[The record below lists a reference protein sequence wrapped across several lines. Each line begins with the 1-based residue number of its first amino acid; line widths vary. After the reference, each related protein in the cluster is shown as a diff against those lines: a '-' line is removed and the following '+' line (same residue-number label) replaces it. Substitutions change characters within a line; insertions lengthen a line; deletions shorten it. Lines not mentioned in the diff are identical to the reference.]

1 MDKFWDER
9 YAEKEFAY
17 GKDPNEFFRQELLKL
32 PPGRLLLPGEGE
44 GRNGVF
50 AASIGWDVI
59 AFDQSEEGR
68 KKALSL
74 AKQKGVNLK
83 YQITSINDFE
93 NKPESFDCIAL
104 IFVHFPETE
113 RKIIHQ
119 KLLSFVRPGGKIIIE
134 VFSKSQLGRSSG
146 GPKLLEMLYSEPE
159 LREDFRKLNALQI
172 TELEGEL
179 NEGKYHQ
186 GKAMLIRL
194 LGEKRT

>member
-17 GKDPNEFFRQELLKL
+17 GEKPNEFFRQELLKL

-44 GRNGVF
+44 GRNAVF
-50 AASIGWDVI
+50 AASIGWEVI

-74 AKQKGVNLK
+74 ANQKGVNLK

-104 IFVHFPETE
+104 IFVHFSEAE
-113 RKIIHQ
+113 RKTIHQ
-119 KLLSFVRPGGKIIIE
+119 KLFSFLRPGGKIIME

-146 GPKLLEMLYSEPE
+146 GPKLPEMLYSEPE
-159 LREDFRKLNALQI
+159 LREDFLNLNALQI
-172 TELEGEL
+172 TELEVEL

-194 LGEKRT
+194 LGEK